1 MAFSRSAR
9 LALAGVVLLLPLATA
24 GADAPA
30 ASVTPATSV
39 TPIVPVTPITPATP
53 VTTVL
58 PVTPVTPVT
67 TTTPVTTITTGAT
80 ATPEAAATAA
90 TVASLLTGAGLTAA
104 STTVLTLFLIAVL
117 LESALAVLFNWRPFI
132 ETFNA
137 RATRPLVAFVV
148 AMLVVRSFGYDAMTA
163 LMDAVQGKT
172 TLSPAGT
179 LGQVVTAAILAGGSA
194 GVNTM
199 LVALGFREVKTPAT
213 IAPQVSPQHAWIAV
227 RVIRKQ
233 STGEVRVQIG
243 KPDPTAPD
251 DLTKL
256 PLAGVITETSPSSVS
271 ALKKFFLREKGRFPG
286 YGGHEVPALEPCQI
300 VLSAKAATATGDL
313 TVVPI
318 PKGFVPAPGAI
329 IDLTVTL

>member
-1 MAFSRSAR
+1 MASRSVMSGCRAR
-9 LALAGVVLLLPLATA
+9 IGLAGFVLFLPLAA
-24 GADAPA
+24 VAAEAPPP
-30 ASVTPATSV
+30 PAN
-39 TPIVPVTPITPATP
+39 
-53 VTTVL
+53 
-58 PVTPVTPVT
+58 
-67 TTTPVTTITTGAT
+67 
-80 ATPEAAATAA
+80 
-90 TVASLLTGAGLTAA
+90 VASLLSGSALTAA
-104 STTVLTLFLIAVL
+104 STSVLTLFLIAVL

-137 RATRPLVAFVV
+137 RATRPLVAFAV
-148 AMLVVRSFGYDAMTA
+148 AMLVVRSFSYDAVTA

-172 TLSPAGT
+172 TASPAGT
-179 LGQVVTAAILAGGSA
+179 LGEVVTAAILAGGSA

-213 IAPQVSPQHAWIAV
+213 IAPKVSPQHAWIAI

-233 STGEVRVQIG
+233 SSGEVRVQIG

-251 DLTKL
+251 DLSKL
-256 PLAGVITETSPSSVS
+256 PLAGVIAEAGSGSVS
-271 ALKKFFLREKGRFPG
+271 ALTRFFLREKGRFPG

-318 PKGFVPAPGAI
+318 PKGFIPAPGAI
-329 IDLTVTL
+329 IDLTATL